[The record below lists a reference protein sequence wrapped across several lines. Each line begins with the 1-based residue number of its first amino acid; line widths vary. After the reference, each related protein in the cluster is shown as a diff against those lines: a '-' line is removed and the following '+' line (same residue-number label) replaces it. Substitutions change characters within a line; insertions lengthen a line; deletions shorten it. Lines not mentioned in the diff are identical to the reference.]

1 MEKREPVLSMRD
13 LAVSFQA
20 SFGKIRAVRGVNM
33 DAFSG
38 GDWTNLWLTPVIS
51 RRSTG

>member
-33 DAFSG
+33 GNSASG
-38 GDWTNLWLTPVIS
+38 VKQN
-51 RRSTG
+51 TGAG